1 MTRSYFATTARGLEE
16 IAARELEFL
25 GAKEVKPVFTGVHF
39 QGDISLLYR
48 VNLWSRII

>member
-25 GAKEVKPVFTGVHF
+25 GAKEVKPMMAFKPLIGAI
-39 QGDISLLYR
+39 ISPVRKL
-48 VNLWSRII
+48 

>member
-25 GAKEVKPVFTGVHF
+25 GAKEVKPNCMMAFKPLIGAI
-39 QGDISLLYR
+39 ISPVRKL
-48 VNLWSRII
+48 